1 MNHSLDL
8 HDHLHDHVAL
18 DEIELY
24 AEVLIAVADADR
36 PLSPEEIDRV
46 LGLSGTPA
54 VPAEAARPG
63 GPLPRGGSGPA
74 DGTANVHD
82 PVPEQP
88 PRAAG
93 PVPGHVVRPR
103 DGDPGTRRSWST
115 DPLPAEYRL
124 PPAVLPAPRDVPEPH
139 VLWSPLPLAPWHV

>member
-1 MNHSLDL
+1 MNDSLDL

-36 PLSPEEIDRV
+36 PLSPAEIDRV
-46 LGLSGTPA
+46 LGLSEAPA
-54 VPAEAARPG
+54 VPAGPVRSAH
-63 GPLPRGGSGPA
+63 PLPGDGPGPPAGTPHVPGPA
-74 DGTANVHD
+74 
-82 PVPEQP
+82 PERP

-93 PVPGHVVRPR
+93 PVPGPPEPR
-103 DGDPGTRRSWST
+103 DGAPGTRRAWST

-139 VLWSPLPLAPWHV
+139 LLWSPLPLAPWHV

>member
-1 MNHSLDL
+1 VNHSLDL

-46 LGLSGTPA
+46 LGLSGAPA
-54 VPAEAARPG
+54 APAGPARSAS
-63 GPLPRGGSGPA
+63 PLPCDGPGPA
-74 DGTANVHD
+74 DRTAHVRD
-82 PVPEQP
+82 PAPEQP

-93 PVPGHVVRPR
+93 PVPGPARPR
-103 DGDPGTRRSWST
+103 DEGPGPRRSWST

-139 VLWSPLPLAPWHV
+139 ILWSPLPLAPWHV

>member
-46 LGLSGTPA
+46 VGLPA
-54 VPAEAARPG
+54 FGATMG
-63 GPLPRGGSGPA
+63 
-74 DGTANVHD
+74 
-82 PVPEQP
+82 
-88 PRAAG
+88 
-93 PVPGHVVRPR
+93 
-103 DGDPGTRRSWST
+103 GDPGDAYGRFVVVELDDGRGAFMLGVNTEGGDGASEDIDAAFDSLGTR
-115 DPLPAEYRL
+115 
-124 PPAVLPAPRDVPEPH
+124 
-139 VLWSPLPLAPWHV
+139 

>member
-46 LGLSGTPA
+46 LGLSGAPA
-54 VPAEAARPG
+54 APAGPARSAS
-63 GPLPRGGSGPA
+63 PLPRDGSGPA
-74 DGTANVHD
+74 DGAAHVRD
-82 PVPEQP
+82 PAPEQP

-93 PVPGHVVRPR
+93 PVPGPAQPR
-103 DGDPGTRRSWST
+103 DEGPCTRRSWST

-139 VLWSPLPLAPWHV
+139 ILWSPLPLAPWHV

>member
-1 MNHSLDL
+1 MNDSLDL

-36 PLSPEEIDRV
+36 ALSPAEIDRV
-46 LGLSGTPA
+46 LGLSEAPA
-54 VPAEAARPG
+54 APA
-63 GPLPRGGSGPA
+63 GPDRSANGLPSDRT
-74 DGTANVHD
+74 GTAAGTAHV
-82 PVPEQP
+82 PEPTPEQP
-88 PRAAG
+88 SRTEG
-93 PVPGHVVRPR
+93 PLCGPAEPGA
-103 DGDPGTRRSWST
+103 GDPGTRRPWST

-124 PPAVLPAPRDVPEPH
+124 PPSVLPAPRDVAEPH

>member
-63 GPLPRGGSGPA
+63 GPLPRGGPGPA

-103 DGDPGTRRSWST
+103 DEDPGTRRSWST